1 MYLSRHAVRIIPGGT
16 QANSGKPRLAR
27 TPRVSPPEAVVRR
40 GRARSPSALEK
51 APDVERYGGR
61 AGPGGSEV
69 HILPLSLVA
78 AAGPP
83 AGAATTPFH
92 LTGVA
97 NGVRRATL
105 ADVASVARLSV
116 AANRDADA
124 EVPALQARP
133 ELTAPEIALRLLD
146 DLEDG
151 DLLYISERDGS
162 VAGFAH
168 VSGLMVG
175 DGGHLVEVRRVYVA
189 NEFRRRGLARQLVRL
204 IQRDIGRRPNPP
216 ALRAW
221 AAFDTVGERFLAAV
235 GAEVVR
241 QRWKVGSGGI
251 AVRGV
256 VYGWGSRQVQTA
268 RAPHRAP
275 LVRNRVFA

>member
-1 MYLSRHAVRIIPGGT
+1 M
-16 QANSGKPRLAR
+16 
-27 TPRVSPPEAVVRR
+27 
-40 GRARSPSALEK
+40 
-51 APDVERYGGR
+51 
-61 AGPGGSEV
+61 

-78 AAGPP
+78 ATGLL
-83 AGAATTPFH
+83 AGAATTPPH

-97 NGVRRATL
+97 GSVRRASL
-105 ADVASVARLSV
+105 ADVAAVARLTV
-116 AANRDADA
+116 AANREADA
-124 EVPALQARP
+124 EVPALQTTP

-151 DLLYISERDGS
+151 DIVYVGERDRC

-175 DGGHLVEVRRVYVA
+175 DGGHLIEIRRVYVDP
-189 NEFRRRGLARQLVRL
+189 EHRRRGLGRQLVRL

-221 AAFDTVGERFLAAV
+221 AAFDTVGEYFLAAV
-235 GAEVVR
+235 GANAVR

-256 VYGWGSRQVQTA
+256 VYAWGSRQVQTA
-268 RAPHRAP
+268 RRSQTVPVIRK
-275 LVRNRVFA
+275 RIFA